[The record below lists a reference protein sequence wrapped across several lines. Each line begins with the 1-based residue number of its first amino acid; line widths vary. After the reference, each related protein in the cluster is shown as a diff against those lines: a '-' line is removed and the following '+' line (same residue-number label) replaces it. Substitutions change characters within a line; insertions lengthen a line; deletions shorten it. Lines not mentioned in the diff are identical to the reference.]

1 MKRKLYLEQEQLY
14 TVDDLKK
21 QIEDEFIEYLK
32 TQTGETTFTVEYP
45 FNTSPMD
52 MQMNDQNYYVNNFD
66 LDNDDFSEEFWDLLC
81 EFVDIPSDIKSDV
94 EREISE
100 NIDEYKHIVSCFDET
115 VTTLLEDEYTSKS
128 VEIIENEFG
137 EDYIQYSDYLPYL
150 DGYITLDV
158 EEVYFQNDNE
168 IVITLNR
175 EIDFDKLKSNIKE
188 VIDDIIGSNYGLTD
202 DELNNT
208 TGFTEEEIK
217 DISEN
222 IIYNDSDILEEIIDE
237 LDNMDR
243 YGDNVV
249 ESILNNRREFDS
261 IYPDF
266 SSSEAKE
273 QIQETYDF
281 DDQIDEIKSQIEF
294 IQSETE

>member
-1 MKRKLYLEQEQLY
+1 
-14 TVDDLKK
+14 
-21 QIEDEFIEYLK
+21 
-32 TQTGETTFTVEYP
+32 
-45 FNTSPMD
+45 
-52 MQMNDQNYYVNNFD
+52 
-66 LDNDDFSEEFWDLLC
+66 
-81 EFVDIPSDIKSDV
+81 V

-273 QIQETYDF
+273 
-281 DDQIDEIKSQIEF
+281 
-294 IQSETE
+294 